1 MHADDITKTTFRTHE
16 GLLEFLVMSFGLTN
30 VSSTF
35 QALMNNMLWP
45 FLRRFILVFF
55 DDILIYSRSWS
66 EHLQHVRR
74 VLTTLKEH

>member
-1 MHADDITKTTFRTHE
+1 
-16 GLLEFLVMSFGLTN
+16 MSFGLTN

-66 EHLQHVRR
+66 EHLQHIRR

>member
-35 QALMNNMLWP
+35 QALMNNVLWP